1 MNLVES
7 LRIALVSLAA
17 NKLRSALTMLG
28 IIIGVAAVISLMG
41 VGRGASAAIDSQI
54 NSMGTNLLFV
64 TPGSTSESGVRT
76 AQGSAQSLTYEDAV
90 ALADPEQGLTAVAA
104 VAPQVGAFGQVVYQG
119 NNVFTQVLG
128 VTDDYASVRNYEL
141 AYGDFITDVN
151 VQTKQSVAVL
161 GAGVVEDLFSDG
173 ADPLGKSVR
182 INNIPFKVVG
192 VLEAKG
198 GSGMGSQDDQILV
211 PITTAM
217 SRLSRSRYGASNT
230 VSQISVQVASKDQ
243 IDTATGEISAVL
255 RQRHNIRS
263 AAEDDFTVQSQ
274 EDILESATAI
284 TDVLTLFLGGVA
296 GISLLVG
303 GIGIMN
309 IMLVSVT
316 ERTREIGIRK
326 AIGATRKNVLAQ
338 FLTEATVLSVL
349 GGLIGVA
356 AGAGI
361 AQLISGVSIG
371 SMTLEPTIDLDSVL
385 LATLFS
391 LAVGLFFGIYP
402 AYRASSLN
410 PIEALRYE

>member
-7 LRIALVSLAA
+7 ARIALRSLAA
-17 NKLRSALTMLG
+17 NKLRSSLTMLG
-28 IIIGVAAVISLMG
+28 IIIGVAAVIALMG

-64 TPGSTSESGVRT
+64 SPGSTSSSGVRT
-76 AQGSAQSLTYEDAV
+76 AQGSAQTLTYEDAL
-90 ALADPEQGLTAVAA
+90 ALNDPGNLPAVAA
-104 VAPQVGAFGQVVYQG
+104 VAPQVQAFGQVVYMG
-119 NNVFTQVLG
+119 NNVNTQVIG
-128 VTDDYASVRNYEL
+128 VTADYAPVRNYTVQDGE
-141 AYGDFITDVN
+141 FISEAN
-151 VQTKQSVAVL
+151 VSGRSSVAVL
-161 GAGVVEDLFSDG
+161 GANVVSSLFTETNAVGQSI
-173 ADPLGKSVR
+173 R
-182 INNIPFKVVG
+182 INNVTFKVIG
-192 VLEAKG
+192 VLTAKG
-198 GSGMGSQDDQILV
+198 GSGMGNQDDQILV

-217 SRLSRSRYGASNT
+217 TRLQRGRMGSGN
-230 VSQISVQVASKDQ
+230 VISQISVQVVDAKQMDAAVEQ
-243 IDTATGEISAVL
+243 ISAVL
-255 RQRHNIRS
+255 RDRHHIRY
-263 AAEDDFTVQSQ
+263 EDDFTVRSQ
-274 EDILESATAI
+274 QDMLESATAI

-326 AIGATRKNVLAQ
+326 AIGATRRNVLSQ
-338 FLTEATVLSVL
+338 FLTEATILSVL

-356 AGAGI
+356 VGAGI
-361 AQLISGVSIG
+361 ANLISGLSVG
-371 SMTLEPTIDLDSVL
+371 TMTLQPVISMDSIL

-391 LAVGLFFGIYP
+391 LCVGLFFGIYP

>member
-1 MNLVES
+1 MNIKEN
-7 LRIALVSLAA
+7 LRIAVYSLAA
-17 NKLRSALTMLG
+17 NKMRSALTMLG

-64 TPGSTSESGVRT
+64 SPGSTTESGVRT
-76 AQGSAQSLTYEDAV
+76 AQGSAQTLTYEDAL
-90 ALADPEQGLTAVAA
+90 ALNDPENLPAVAA
-104 VAPQVGAFGQVVYQG
+104 VAPQVQAFGQVVYMG
-119 NNVFTQVLG
+119 NNVNTQIVG
-128 VTDDYASVRNYEL
+128 VTADYGAVRNYTAE
-141 AYGDFITDVN
+141 YGEFITDAN
-151 VQTKQSVAVL
+151 VQAKSAVVVL
-161 GAGVVEDLFSDG
+161 GANVAAELFSDG
-173 ADPLGKSVR
+173 QDPVGQTVR
-182 INNIPFKVVG
+182 INNIPFKVTG
-192 VLEAKG
+192 VLASKG
-198 GSGMGSQDDQILV
+198 GSGFGNQDDQVLV

-217 SRLSRSRYGASNT
+217 VRLSRNRTSAGN
-230 VSQISVQVASKDQ
+230 VISQISVQVVDAKQ
-243 IDTATGEISAVL
+243 IDAAIEQIGAVL
-255 RQRHNIRS
+255 RDRHNIRY
-263 AAEDDFTVQSQ
+263 EDDFSIRTQQ
-274 EDILESATAI
+274 DMLESATAI
-284 TDVLTLFLGGVA
+284 TGVLTLFLGGVA

-326 AIGATRKNVLAQ
+326 AIGATRRNVLGQ

-356 AGAGI
+356 VGAGI
-361 AQLISGVSIG
+361 ARLISGLSVG
-371 SMTLEPTIDLDSVL
+371 TMTLQPVINADSIL

-391 LAVGLFFGIYP
+391 LGVGLFFGIYP